1 LDQVIY
7 FELRIKSAEDQRHPD
22 WPGISAT
29 CLNIFINRQHG
40 QKSVSNQRAAAD
52 RDSES
57 IGTNQHT
64 EKDSKTA
71 VTGSDLPCD
80 SGVLV
85 DASTGP
91 PWRRSAHVRPPPG
104 DAHELLRQHLPFV
117 DGDLAAVDTPRDG
130 RRPRGSSASGGIAV
144 RFGLVLPGAGVSRG
158 EPRHLTRRQRKS
170 QTPAW
175 EISRRAW
182 EVKNLQGMG
191 VPTPRSQIAG
201 RRGRRR

>member
-1 LDQVIY
+1 MKL
-7 FELRIKSAEDQRHPD
+7 A
-22 WPGISAT
+22 
-29 CLNIFINRQHG
+29 
-40 QKSVSNQRAAAD
+40 QRAAAD

-117 DGDLAAVDTPRDG
+117 DGDLPAVDTPRDG

-144 RFGLVLPGAGVSRG
+144 RFGLVLPGAGVSAVSR
-158 EPRHLTRRQRKS
+158 
-170 QTPAW
+170 A
-175 EISRRAW
+175 ISRADRGNP
-182 EVKNLQGMG
+182 KRRHGKL
-191 VPTPRSQIAG
+191 AG
-201 RRGRRR
+201 GRGR